1 VQVLPSSHVF
11 LLYAFLIRQTSSVC
25 AFRYSIRRRLILP
38 GATTDIA
45 IWSTIEQG
53 LAITAGSLATLR
65 PLFFLAMRR
74 LGLTTQPTGQRPSY
88 GGKSGPLAAGGGYHR
103 SNQKSE
109 GLRPD
114 MYNLSTVVET
124 RRSQDSGS
132 RGTDTPKS
140 PNWFNNGHPH
150 APAKESKKYSKKN
163 SSENESQ
170 KSLKISQDDEDQ
182 MHIMVSKSF
191 YITDE
196 ERSLAPRDAI

>member
-1 VQVLPSSHVF
+1 M
-11 LLYAFLIRQTSSVC
+11 
-25 AFRYSIRRRLILP
+25 LILP

-45 IWSTIEQG
+45 IWSTVEQG

-74 LGLTTQPTGQRPSY
+74 LGLTTQPTGRRPSY
-88 GGKSGPLAAGGGYHR
+88 GGKSGPLAAGGGGYHK

-109 GLRPD
+109 SLRPD
-114 MYNLSTVVET
+114 MYKLSTVVET

-132 RGTDTPKS
+132 RGTDTSKS
-140 PNWFNNGHPH
+140 PPWFNNAHPP
-150 APAKESKKYSKKN
+150 APQKESKKYSKKN
-163 SSENESQ
+163 SSDNESQ
-170 KSLKISQDDEDQ
+170 RSLKISTDDEDQ
-182 MHIMVSKSF
+182 MHIIVSKSF

>member
-1 VQVLPSSHVF
+1 
-11 LLYAFLIRQTSSVC
+11 
-25 AFRYSIRRRLILP
+25 
-38 GATTDIA
+38 
-45 IWSTIEQG
+45 
-53 LAITAGSLATLR
+53 
-65 PLFFLAMRR
+65 
-74 LGLTTQPTGQRPSY
+74 
-88 GGKSGPLAAGGGYHR
+88 
-103 SNQKSE
+103 
-109 GLRPD
+109 